1 MRQVER
7 ETQMMEWKGGEI
19 KFLTKRSDPLL
30 FPFCSFQRANNNI
43 YIYMQLAFR
52 LADFDRAWG

>member
-43 YIYMQLAFR
+43 YIYAACVSTSRFR
-52 LADFDRAWG
+52 